1 MLRVSMNLFSP
12 LQMGALPLPNRILMA
27 SLTRIRA
34 GAQHIPGDLLVEYYR
49 QRASAGI
56 IFTEATMVAGDARA
70 FGEEA
75 GLYSPAHVAGWRR
88 VTDAVHA
95 AGGRIAV
102 QLWHPGRATHPDLN
116 HGAQPISSSNKPS
129 QRDSIQTPKGKQRYP
144 VPRPLRTDEI
154 PGVVEIFRQAAMNA
168 KAAGFD
174 AILVHGAHGYLID
187 QFLRDGVNDRTD
199 AYGGSVANR
208 ARFLF
213 EVIDA
218 ANSVMGADRVGV
230 RISPL
235 VDFNDMKD
243 SNPPALVAHVAA
255 GLQQRG
261 NAFFEMRHVDNAAP
275 AEREI
280 ARIARENF
288 HGTLILNGGY
298 TKESGTE
305 AIESGRADAV
315 SFGAPFIGNPDL
327 PARFAK
333 NAPLNTSDPSTYYGA
348 DGRGYTDYP
357 ALSA

>member
-1 MLRVSMNLFSP
+1 MNLFSP
-12 LQMGALPLPNRILMA
+12 LQMGALSLKNRILMA

-34 GAQHIPGDLLVEYYR
+34 GADHVPGDLLVEYYR
-49 QRASAGI
+49 QRASAGL

-88 VTDAVHA
+88 VTEAVHA

-102 QLWHPGRATHPDLN
+102 QLWHPGRATHPALN
-116 HGAQPISSSNKPS
+116 HGVQPISSSNKP
-129 QRDSIQTPKGKQRYP
+129 RLGDPINTPQGKQAYP
-144 VPRPLRTDEI
+144 TPRPLRTDEL
-154 PGVVEIFRQAAMNA
+154 PGVVALFRQAAENA

-174 AILVHGAHGYLID
+174 AILIHGAHGYLID

-199 AYGGSVANR
+199 AYGGSLENR
-208 ARFLF
+208 ARLLF

-218 ANSVMGADRVGV
+218 ANAVTGADRVGV
-230 RISPL
+230 RLSPL
-235 VDFNDMKD
+235 VGFNDMVD

-261 NAFFEMRHVDNAAP
+261 NAFFEMRQVKNDAP
-275 AEREI
+275 AEREL

-298 TKESGTE
+298 TKESGDA
-305 AIESGRADAV
+305 AIAEGRADAI
-315 SFGAPFIGNPDL
+315 SFGMQFIANPDL
-327 PARFAK
+327 PARFAQ
-333 NAPLNTSDPSTYYGA
+333 NAPLNAADPTTFYGP
-348 DGRGYTDYP
+348 DGKGYTDYP
-357 ALSA
+357 ALAARG